1 MEALVLGAI
10 GLGGLY
16 TISQQEKENDIKRFQ
31 NKTNNPNQKYG
42 VNTFASNDGATDMY
56 LDQTNYEKN
65 IDDIR
70 KISDKYAS
78 QLLQNSLPRNA
89 TELVEDS
96 DGYSRIALTGNL
108 LSGEPLDKNTF
119 NHNNMV
125 PFFGARVNSGP
136 AGLESGQSQT
146 ILDNMVGS
154 GSLQINNS
162 EQAPLFKPEDN
173 IQLPFGQ
180 QVETGFYQ
188 SRVNPSIRMNNIKP
202 FSSTQ
207 VGPGL
212 NNGYTDAGSGGF
224 NAGMESRNNWL
235 PKTVNELRTKTNPKV
250 TFGLDNHQGPANSHI
265 KERGHQAHVNK
276 HLPEKYFIN
285 SPDRY
290 LVTTGIEKGQR
301 LREITELKEQSRQ
314 TTTTDYAGI
323 PGRKDNNAAKASE
336 NYEPSRKPH
345 NYEEFYGHACSGQE
359 VRPVTEHD
367 YGRPGYRSR
376 NNNRCTT
383 RNQTNYG
390 GIKNELGSIIAPIM
404 DILRPSRKENVIGN
418 IRLTGNI
425 QKVGAGGEYVYNAGD
440 IPAPTLKEMNEKS
453 KFHLNI
459 QNQQENGYLL
469 SQLTAPGNQRD
480 TSNCQSYGNALHSTS
495 GILPQ
500 DAYRR
505 QRLNNN
511 KLTKQHTNM
520 GNMTLFNSNTNYKNY
535 KNPQKNN
542 RIPINTG
549 GAPQITS
556 KEQYGNLSGKQIYD
570 QCKTGSDR
578 IEPNILDAFKQNP
591 YTQSLNSY

>member
-16 TISQQEKENDIKRFQ
+16 KISQQEKYNDVRKFQ
-31 NKTNNPNQKYG
+31 NKTNNPSHKYG
-42 VNTFASNDGATDMY
+42 LNTFPSNNGATNEY
-56 LDQTNYEKN
+56 LDQTNFEEN

-70 KISDKYAS
+70 KISNKYAS
-78 QLLQNSLPRNA
+78 QLLQNSLPKND

-96 DGYSRIALTGNL
+96 DEYSRVALTENL
-108 LSGEPLDKNTF
+108 LSGEPLDQNNF

-136 AGLESGQSQT
+136 AGLENGQPQT
-146 ILDNMVGS
+146 ILDNMAGA

-180 QVETGFYQ
+180 PVETGFYQ
-188 SRVNPSIRMNNIKP
+188 SRINPSIRMNNIKP
-202 FSSTQ
+202 FTSVQ

-212 NNGYTDAGSGGF
+212 NKGYTDLGSGGF
-224 NAGMESRNNWL
+224 NSGMDARNEWL
-235 PKTVNELRTKTNPKV
+235 PKTVNELRIKTNPKV

-290 LVTTGIEKGQR
+290 LVTTGAEKGQR
-301 LREITELKEQSRQ
+301 LREITKLKEQSRQ

-323 PGRKDNNAAKASE
+323 PGRKDNNAPKVME
-336 NYEPSRKPH
+336 NYTPSTKPH
-345 NYEEFYGHACSGQE
+345 DYEEFYGHACSGPDM
-359 VRPVTEHD
+359 RPTTEQD
-367 YGRPGYRSR
+367 YGRPGYKSR

-383 RNQTNYG
+383 ANRTNYG
-390 GIKNELGSIIAPIM
+390 GIKSELGSIIAPIM
-404 DILRPSRKENVIGN
+404 DVLRPSRKENVIGN

-425 QKVGAGGEYVYNAGD
+425 QKVGGGGEYVYNAGD

-469 SQLTAPGNQRD
+469 SQLTVDGNQRD
-480 TSNCQSYGNALHSTS
+480 TSICESYGNASHSTS
-495 GILPQ
+495 GIRPQ

-511 KLTKQHTNM
+511 KTTKEHTNA
-520 GNMTLFNSNTNYKNY
+520 GNMTLFNSNRNYKNY
-535 KNPQKNN
+535 KVPK
-542 RIPINTG
+542 
-549 GAPQITS
+549 
-556 KEQYGNLSGKQIYD
+556 KKQ
-570 QCKTGSDR
+570 
-578 IEPNILDAFKQNP
+578 
-591 YTQSLNSY
+591 